1 MTTTSAARTR
11 PKIFRARRIGN
22 DPYKPGGPFL
32 APFML
37 RLATNAPGVLR
48 TRALPVT
55 GNDCR
60 RHPSKTWVSSRRHFS
75 LDFSRPELTAVMQA
89 LRITSH
95 CPPVALRATDVPVP
109 QRGPDEVRIQ
119 VEAA

>member
-22 DPYKPGGPFL
+22 DPYKPGGPLL

-48 TRALPVT
+48 TRALRVT

-60 RHPSKTWVSSRRHFS
+60 GHPSKTWVSSRRLFPRR
-75 LDFSRPELTAVMQA
+75 LVSRVDRGHASAPDHLPLSAGGA
-89 LRITSH
+89 PGHGRS
-95 CPPVALRATDVPVP
+95 RAP
-109 QRGPDEVRIQ
+109 
-119 VEAA
+119 